1 MAPAFLPSDG
11 GAARLLRAAMF
22 SSGERGRGRTKWN
35 SSPADSGRPES
46 TRAHFS
52 LHESGA
58 VIAVAAAGNR
68 RAAGGFRECV
78 TGLGRGPEREGGAEH
93 RLRGLRR
100 AGSEIR
106 LCPPHAAPSSGNARS
121 RLL

>member
-58 VIAVAAAGNR
+58 VIAVAAAGKGCGR
-68 RAAGGFRECV
+68 RFLGVCDR
-78 TGLGRGPEREGGAEH
+78 TGEGP
-93 RLRGLRR
+93 R
-100 AGSEIR
+100 A
-106 LCPPHAAPSSGNARS
+106 
-121 RLL
+121 